1 MIPIDKAVIARYKK
15 EGMRFEILVDAEK
28 ARLVKQGKDIELDD
42 AVASMDIFSDSAKG
56 KKAPDEELMKAFGT
70 NKQDEIIKQ
79 ILKKGE
85 IQLTTEQK
93 RKMQEE
99 RTRQVLNLISRSAV
113 DPRTHTP
120 HPLNRLEKVF
130 EETNYHIDP
139 FKSAESQINEVLAV
153 MKKILPIK
161 METVEIAVHAP
172 AKHSGKICGYVHS
185 IKYMRE
191 QWRDDGSYYAVVEL
205 PAGLK
210 PDFEDKINKMTHG
223 EIDLK
228 VIERK

>member
-1 MIPIDKAVIARYKK
+1 
-15 EGMRFEILVDAEK
+15 
-28 ARLVKQGKDIELDD
+28 
-42 AVASMDIFSDSAKG
+42 
-56 KKAPDEELMKAFGT
+56 
-70 NKQDEIIKQ
+70 
-79 ILKKGE
+79 
-85 IQLTTEQK
+85 
-93 RKMQEE
+93 MQEE

-139 FKSAESQINEVLAV
+139 FKSAESQINDVLAV
-153 MKKILPIK
+153 MKKVLPIK
-161 METVEIAVHAP
+161 METVEIAVHVP

-210 PDFEDKINKMTHG
+210 PDFEDKVNKMTHG